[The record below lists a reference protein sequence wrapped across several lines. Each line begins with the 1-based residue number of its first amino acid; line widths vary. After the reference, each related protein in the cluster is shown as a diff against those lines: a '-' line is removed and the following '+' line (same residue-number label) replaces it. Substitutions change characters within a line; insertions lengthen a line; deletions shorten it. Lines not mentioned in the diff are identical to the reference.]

1 MTKAKSVQLAVALQG
16 DLVMNA
22 WRMFLGLLPLLC
34 AVFLLAEVQAA
45 PAANGFAPLK
55 KGQVLRGHFEQF
67 RTLKG
72 FGAPLKSGG
81 SFTLAVERGL
91 IWRTETPFA
100 MMTVMTGNGLVQRS
114 EGGGETQVPAD
125 RVPFMTQLYNML
137 GGALG
142 GDWSAMASTFAMNR
156 KDVKNG
162 WQLTLT
168 PLQQDNLGLPL
179 QSIAANGRQ
188 NVDEVVM
195 TKPNGDQDR
204 LVFTQQRITSDDL
217 TGEEVALLDAVESQ

>member
-1 MTKAKSVQLAVALQG
+1 MI
-16 DLVMNA
+16 NA
-22 WRMFLGLLPLLC
+22 CRMVLS
-34 AVFLLAEVQAA
+34 LLAILGALWLADAQAA
-45 PAANGFAPLK
+45 PPDKGFTTLK
-55 KGQVLRGHFEQF
+55 KGQILRGRFEQF

-72 FGAPLKSGG
+72 FGAPLKSAG

-100 MMTVMTGNGLVQRS
+100 TMTIMTSNGLIQRS
-114 EGGGETQVPAD
+114 EGGGVVRLTAS

-142 GDWSAMASTFAMNR
+142 GDWGAMATTFAMNR
-156 KDVKNG
+156 KDSKNG

-168 PLQQDNLGLPL
+168 PLQQDSSSMPL
-179 QSIAANGRQ
+179 QSLVVSGRQ

-195 TKPNGDQDR
+195 AKPNGDQDR
-204 LVFTQQRITSDDL
+204 IVFAQQRMTSEDL
-217 TGEEVALLDAVESQ
+217 TDEEVTLLDEVEAQ